1 MSASAYSYRLAS
13 QHWLRAG
20 RQHDLAACTARAF
33 EHLVQDALVASKVRY
48 VVEPLS
54 GTAPRPA
61 SAIGASLPLRR
72 IPAIVSFL
80 DPQPTLSLGVGNR
93 ASCPIADIKEQLGG
107 RVIALKGFA
116 GRLRS
121 HGEPVGWP

>member
-1 MSASAYSYRLAS
+1 MMASTLADNVRRPAAPLSLNPSRNPLCLRARTPMIASAYSYRLAS

-33 EHLVQDALVASKVRY
+33 EHLVQDVLVASKVRY

-61 SAIGASLPLRR
+61 SAIGASR
-72 IPAIVSFL
+72 SF
-80 DPQPTLSLGVGNR
+80 PCVPMKV
-93 ASCPIADIKEQLGG
+93 A
-107 RVIALKGFA
+107 
-116 GRLRS
+116 
-121 HGEPVGWP
+121 

>member
-1 MSASAYSYRLAS
+1 MIASAYSYRLAS

-33 EHLVQDALVASKVRY
+33 EHLVQDVLVASKVRY

-61 SAIGASLPLRR
+61 SAIGALP
-72 IPAIVSFL
+72 PL
-80 DPQPTLSLGVGNR
+80 DAAETN
-93 ASCPIADIKEQLGG
+93 
-107 RVIALKGFA
+107 
-116 GRLRS
+116 
-121 HGEPVGWP
+121 GEVW

>member
-1 MSASAYSYRLAS
+1 MIASAYSYRLAS

-33 EHLVQDALVASKVRY
+33 EHLVQDVLVASKVRY

-61 SAIGASLPLRR
+61 SAIGANRTSRDRFCRFLGETPMTSSVSGFERR
-72 IPAIVSFL
+72 RDPVELAQDRAIEA
-80 DPQPTLSLGVGNR
+80 PR
-93 ASCPIADIKEQLGG
+93 
-107 RVIALKGFA
+107 
-116 GRLRS
+116 
-121 HGEPVGWP
+121 